1 MLPLLI
7 GFLQL
12 ISDLWNLGVVDFLLI
27 LINCCPKLFVYKPAF
42 FLFLSREFQGS
53 SIIPFFSRL
62 SPEGWVGIVTLVLA
76 VLCTKLCAGKVRTVR
91 FPKAYLFIMRDSDVR
106 TVLSIW
112 VSFSVSRIVFLYVLF
127 RWLEKWD
134 IAGSP
139 ITLACYCLSTCS
151 PWPPP
156 LVLV

>member
-1 MLPLLI
+1 M
-7 GFLQL
+7 
-12 ISDLWNLGVVDFLLI
+12 
-27 LINCCPKLFVYKPAF
+27 
-42 FLFLSREFQGS
+42 SREFQGS

-62 SPEGWVGIVTLVLA
+62 SPEGWGGYVTLVLA

-112 VSFSVSRIVFLYVLF
+112 VSFSVSRIVSLYVFF

-134 IAGSP
+134 IAGSA
-139 ITLACYCLSTCS
+139 ITLAGYCLSTCS

-156 LVLV
+156 LALVQSLGVRRQINLGPRIRRARGVRLTILDSCISKYLLISCDL